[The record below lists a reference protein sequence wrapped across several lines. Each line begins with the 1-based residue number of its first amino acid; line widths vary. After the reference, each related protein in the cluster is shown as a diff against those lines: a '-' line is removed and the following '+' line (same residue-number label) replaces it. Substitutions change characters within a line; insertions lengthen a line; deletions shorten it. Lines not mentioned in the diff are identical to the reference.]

1 MLRRVSPLILSAAFG
16 LAGYFFVL
24 PHLLSNGW
32 AVYMKATGKA
42 EQCPW
47 GHTLTFYSSLDRFDK
62 LYTKYRGEL
71 KVVEYDKEHNLE
83 RFTWPGGRDFW
94 AQRIST
100 EVRGFGW
107 LLAEHQWTKESTP
120 GSHVRKGDVV
130 IDCGAHIGVFT
141 WKALEAGAAKV
152 VAVEPDPAN
161 LECLRRN
168 FKKEIAEG
176 RVVLAGVGVWS
187 KPGKMTL
194 NLGNGGNTGVNSM
207 VLTENSDRT
216 IEVPVTTLD
225 QLTKDLGL
233 DHVNFIKM
241 DIEGAERE
249 ALVGAQ
255 DTLKKDRPRLMLDLN
270 HRADDSTALPAVIR
284 RAHADYRAVCG
295 PCQMNE
301 HGVAELMPH
310 VIYFE

>member
-1 MLRRVSPLILSAAFG
+1 MLRRLSPLVLSAAFG
-16 LAGYFFVL
+16 LAGYLFVL
-24 PHLLSNGW
+24 PHLLTNGW
-32 AVYMKATGKA
+32 AAYMKMTGKA
-42 EQCPW
+42 EQCSW
-47 GHTLTFYSSLDRFDK
+47 ANTLTFYSSLDKFDK
-62 LYTKYRGEL
+62 LYTKYREGL
-71 KVVEYDKEHNLE
+71 KAVEVDEAANLE
-83 RFTWPGGRDFW
+83 RLEAPGARSFW
-94 AQRIST
+94 AQRIT
-100 EVRGFGW
+100 TPVRGFGW
-107 LLAEHQWTKESTP
+107 LLAEHQWMREANPET
-120 GSHVRKGDVV
+120 HVRKGDVV
-130 IDCGAHIGVFT
+130 VDCGAHIGVFT

-207 VLTENSDRT
+207 VEKESDKS

-225 QLTKDLGL
+225 QLVKDLGL
-233 DHVNFIKM
+233 AKVNFVKM

-249 ALVGAQ
+249 ALAGAME
-255 DTLKKDRPRLMLDLN
+255 TLKKDRPRLMLDLN

>member
-1 MLRRVSPLILSAAFG
+1 MLRRVSPLVLTAAFG

-24 PHLLSNGW
+24 PHVLANGW
-32 AVYMKATGKA
+32 AVYMKASGKA
-42 EQCPW
+42 PQCPW
-47 GHTLTFYSSLDRFDK
+47 GNTLTFYSSLDRFDK
-62 LYTKYRGEL
+62 LYAKYRGEM
-71 KVVEYDKEHNLE
+71 KVVEYDKEHKLE

-94 AQRIST
+94 AQRIT
-100 EVRGFGW
+100 TQARGFGW
-107 LLAEHQWTKESTP
+107 LLAEHEWMKSSTP
-120 GSHVRKGDVV
+120 QAYVRKGDVV

-176 RVVLAGVGVWS
+176 RVVLAPVGVWS
-187 KPGKMTL
+187 KAGTMKL
-194 NLGNGGNTGVNSM
+194 SLGEGGNTGMNSM
-207 VLTENSDRT
+207 VEKESDRE
-216 IEVPVTTLD
+216 IEVPVVTLD
-225 QLTKDLGL
+225 QLVKDQGL
-233 DHVNFIKM
+233 ARVDFIKM

-249 ALVGAQ
+249 ALAGSLE
-255 DTLKKDRPRLMLDLN
+255 TLKKDRPRVMLDLN
-270 HRADDSTALPAVIR
+270 HRADDSSALPAVIR
-284 RAHADYRAVCG
+284 RAHADYRPVCG

-301 HGVAELMPH
+301 HGISELMPH

>member
-1 MLRRVSPLILSAAFG
+1 MLRRLSPLVLSAAFG

-24 PHLLSNGW
+24 PHLLTNGW
-32 AVYMKATGKA
+32 AAYMKMTGKA
-42 EQCPW
+42 AQCSW
-47 GHTLTFYSSLDRFDK
+47 ANTLTFYSSLDKFDK
-62 LYTKYRGEL
+62 LYAKYRDGL
-71 KVVEYDKEHNLE
+71 KAVEVDEAANLE
-83 RFTWPGGRDFW
+83 RLEAPGARSFW
-94 AQRIST
+94 AQRIT
-100 EVRGFGW
+100 TPVRGFGW
-107 LLAEHQWTKESTP
+107 LLAEHQWMREANPET
-120 GSHVRKGDVV
+120 HVRKGDVV
-130 IDCGAHIGVFT
+130 VDCGAHIGVFT

-168 FKKEIAEG
+168 FKKEIADG

-207 VLTENSDRT
+207 VEKESEKS

-225 QLTKDLGL
+225 QLVKDLGL
-233 DHVNFIKM
+233 GKVNFVKM

-249 ALVGAQ
+249 ALVGAME
-255 DTLKKDRPRLMLDLN
+255 TLKKDRPRLMLDLN

-284 RAHADYRAVCG
+284 RAHADYRAICG

-301 HGVAELMPH
+301 HGIAELMPH